1 MKPATRDA
9 MTEQPCHDTLPWLI
23 SFSLG
28 GNTTRKGGEI
38 KMRKITKQER
48 RLRIT
53 AYHEAGP
60 AMAMFLYGFR
70 IASVSIVP
78 DEGTLGLAAR

>member
-1 MKPATRDA
+1 
-9 MTEQPCHDTLPWLI
+9 
-23 SFSLG
+23 
-28 GNTTRKGGEI
+28 
-38 KMRKITKQER
+38 MRKITKQER

-78 DEGTLGLAAR
+78 MRGHLDSRRASLAANAR